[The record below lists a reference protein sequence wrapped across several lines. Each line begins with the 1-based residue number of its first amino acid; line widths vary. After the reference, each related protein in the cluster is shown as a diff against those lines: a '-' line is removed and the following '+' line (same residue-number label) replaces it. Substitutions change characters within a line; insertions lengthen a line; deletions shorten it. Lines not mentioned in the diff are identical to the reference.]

1 MERKWSLEIRPIQ
14 LMHRREQQI
23 MHQVK
28 KQRQLRR
35 QSKSLYLILN
45 KQQNEHIQ

>member
-1 MERKWSLEIRPIQ
+1 
-14 LMHRREQQI
+14 MHRREQQI